1 MKNLLKQKQ
10 KQASPSQVI
19 LFKTKNRR
27 KKKKKSFFSGQM
39 YFDTWKWINKQ
50 RLDGNVWA
58 FLILRII
65 PACIYIMHS
74 YLITARVY
82 GTNVIRG
89 SSAYGEGFNN
99 AAVHLDVCICSWIQV
114 CVGISSGI
122 WLSGRWMYFITIWLK
137 LGRSKADSV
146 RPYCTLLAH
155 RKNNE
160 ESFINYFLKSWFGD
174 WISMHTTRADV
185 TRRVLSQ
192 LGCVR
197 LWLCVSSPCISSVSA
212 HWIYW
217 HLMHLAF
224 SVPK

>member
-1 MKNLLKQKQ
+1 
-10 KQASPSQVI
+10 
-19 LFKTKNRR
+19 
-27 KKKKKSFFSGQM
+27 M

-65 PACIYIMHS
+65 PACIYTMHI
-74 YLITARVY
+74 YFITARVY

-99 AAVHLDVCICSWIQV
+99 ATMHLDVCICSWIQV
-114 CVGISSGI
+114 SVDISSGI

-137 LGRSKADSV
+137 LGCSKANSD
-146 RPYCTLLAH
+146 RPYCTLLTH

-160 ESFINYFLKSWFGD
+160 ESFINYFLKSRFGD
-174 WISMHTTRADV
+174 WYLNICAYNTDV
-185 TRRVLSQ
+185 TRCVLSQ

-197 LWLCVSSPCISSVSA
+197 LWLLCFQSPYFQCECTLDLLTPDEVLLS
-212 HWIYW
+212 
-217 HLMHLAF
+217 F
-224 SVPK
+224 QCP